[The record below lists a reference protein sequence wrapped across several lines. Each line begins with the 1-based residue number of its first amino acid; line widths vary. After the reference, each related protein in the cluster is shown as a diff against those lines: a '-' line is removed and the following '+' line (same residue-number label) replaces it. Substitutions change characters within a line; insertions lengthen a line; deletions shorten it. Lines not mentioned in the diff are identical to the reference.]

1 MGRAD
6 LKRSVRWNGRGNR
19 RLGPLARI
27 LPVMMLCLLLV
38 PSARAAIAVSSP
50 MQPPHKETLE
60 PWESPE
66 WQAAVRKLDSCLAHP
81 ARSCALEAAL
91 LVTARQDLA
100 IDRVDNLLALARSF
114 IAMGDRDRARQLLQV
129 AERTAAQIG
138 IAIGTERKLAEII
151 PLYGLIADTENAE
164 RLLAR
169 LTDENRRA
177 AAMARLAENLARA
190 GKAEAALALVERI
203 TRPWLALDA
212 LDRVIRVLAQRDGG
226 VPDALIDRFSQQID
240 RLPRYLLRDL
250 ARAHL
255 ALLLAR
261 KGERERAAA
270 IAAELDRQLTGM
282 GPAADELRLAAA
294 LTAVDLAL
302 KDETARNRHLQIILR
317 RAPGLGPDE
326 DRRRALAEAA
336 VALAL
341 AGRMNAAR
349 DLLMEGVSDDYR
361 LLLAVAQALLD
372 ADAPADLLATIG
384 EHVVSAALT
393 QSLRAER
400 DRGRL
405 VAIRL
410 FVAAHRREPALE
422 TVRRIEDAGLRA
434 RGLAM
439 LVPLLG

>member
-1 MGRAD
+1 MAKHGLMGARDRWRGTAG
-6 LKRSVRWNGRGNR
+6 LLIVLALGSATFCVIPFRPAGATISV
-19 RLGPLARI
+19 
-27 LPVMMLCLLLV
+27 LPAIT
-38 PSARAAIAVSSP
+38 PPPNEARA
-50 MQPPHKETLE
+50 
-60 PWESPE
+60 PWENPD
-66 WQAAVRKLDSCLAHP
+66 WQDAVRKLDSCLAQP
-81 ARSCALEAAL
+81 AGSCALEAAL

-114 IAMGDRDRARQLLQV
+114 IAMGDRDRAHQLLQV
-129 AERTAAQIG
+129 AERTAARIG

-177 AAMARLAENLARA
+177 AAMARLAENLTRA
-190 GKAEAALALVERI
+190 GRAEVALAMVERI

-212 LDRVIRVLAQRDGG
+212 LDRVVRILARRNGG
-226 VPDALIDRFSQQID
+226 VSGTLINRFSRQID

-270 IAAELDRQLTGM
+270 IVADLDRQLTGM

-294 LTAVDLAL
+294 LAMVDLVL
-302 KDETARNRHLQIILR
+302 NDEAARNRHLQIILR
-317 RAPGLGPDE
+317 RASGLGLDE

-336 VALAL
+336 TTLTL
-341 AGRMNAAR
+341 AGRADAAAN
-349 DLLMEGVSDDYR
+349 LLTTAIADDYR
-361 LLLAVAQALLD
+361 LLLSVARALGD
-372 ADAPADLLATIG
+372 ADAPAELLLATSRLVDSTTAI
-384 EHVVSAALT
+384 

-410 FVAAHRREPALE
+410 FVAAHRREPALT

-439 LVPLLG
+439 LVPLLR